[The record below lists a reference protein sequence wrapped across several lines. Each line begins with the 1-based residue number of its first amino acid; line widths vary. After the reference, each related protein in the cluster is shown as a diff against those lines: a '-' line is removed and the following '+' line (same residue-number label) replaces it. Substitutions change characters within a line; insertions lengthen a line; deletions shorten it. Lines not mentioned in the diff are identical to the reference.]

1 MNKKHI
7 IALLKRCTE
16 LPLYAFLIPMA
27 GKKYI
32 EIDNIYDPKKI
43 IWKSSI
49 EQCSDELLT
58 EMADAICENDTNKNE
73 D

>member
-1 MNKKHI
+1 MDKKYI
-7 IALLKRCTE
+7 IALLKRCTD

-49 EQCSDELLT
+49 EQCNDELLA

-73 D
+73 N

>member
-1 MNKKHI
+1 MH
-7 IALLKRCTE
+7 
-16 LPLYAFLIPMA
+16 LIPMA

-49 EQCSDELLT
+49 EQCNDELLA
-58 EMADAICENDTNKNE
+58 EMADAICENDTNKKMKIKKN
-73 D
+73 

>member
-1 MNKKHI
+1 MNKKYI

-43 IWKSSI
+43 I
-49 EQCSDELLT
+49 
-58 EMADAICENDTNKNE
+58 
-73 D
+73 